1 MEFSA
6 YFHISY
12 KATCARKSVPKARE
26 KRNSDSVC
34 SLHVDTQRMPAS
46 ASFALHLILPSVS
59 ESNLHA
65 PFTVNSDLELT
76 HLLE

>member
-46 ASFALHLILPSVS
+46 ASFALHLILHLFQSQTYTPR
-59 ESNLHA
+59 L
-65 PFTVNSDLELT
+65 PLT
-76 HLLE
+76 QT